1 MKDLF
6 IIDTVKKIGEVVE
19 LYGWVDSKRDHKKIV
34 FIDLR
39 DRSGIVQV
47 VGGEDFKQLSNEDVV
62 MIKGLIKSRPDKLNN
77 TKMATG
83 TVEIEAK
90 ELKIISKA
98 KTLPIPIN
106 DDGYSVNE
114 ESRLKYRYL
123 DIRRA
128 RMLRNLTLKSKATLF
143 IRNYLSQQ
151 NFLEIDTPIL
161 TKTTPE
167 GARDFLVPSRL
178 QPGNFYALP
187 QSPQQYKQML
197 MVAGIERYFQFARCF
212 RDEDPRADRAYGEF
226 TQLDLEMSFIEQ
238 NDILLLIEDLFT
250 KLVKELFP
258 EKYISQTPWPR
269 IAHKEAKQN
278 YGTDKP
284 DLRKNKKDP
293 NELAFSWTVDFPLFT
308 EQSQDDFFHGSGKA
322 KFAPSHHMFT
332 APHPDDIPLLDSDPL
347 KVRGLQHDL
356 VLNGFEVGGGS
367 IRIHQPEVQQ
377 KVFDLIGFTVEQ
389 KQQFSH
395 MLEAFSYGVPP
406 HGGIA
411 PGLDRLL
418 MAILGE
424 PSVREVIAFP
434 ASSGGKISIMD
445 APSPAADEQLKE
457 LGIKVDVIIKKKA
470 NINNS
475 PVKAFDKII
484 DLLKSKNV
492 KYEVYEHKAVF
503 TSEEA
508 AKIRNTGLKLGA
520 KAMVLYADKKPIMLV
535 LPADQKIDLKKFKQ
549 EIKIKKLSLS
559 TPEEVKKIT
568 GIEIGAIPPFGSIF
582 NIPLYVDEKLK
593 ENIEIVFNAGEHT
606 KSIKMSCA
614 DYLKVAQPII
624 ANFSKQ

>member
-6 IIDTVKKIGEVVE
+6 VVDTVKKIGEEVE
-19 LYGWVDSKRDHKKIV
+19 LYGWVNSKRDHKKIV

-47 VGGEDFKQLSNEDVV
+47 VGGEDFKQLSHEDVV
-62 MIKGLIKSRPDKLNN
+62 MIKGLVKQRPEKLINP
-77 TKMATG
+77 KMATG
-83 TVEIEAK
+83 TIEIEAK

-106 DDGYSVNE
+106 DNGYSINE

-123 DIRRA
+123 DIRRS

-143 IRNYLSQQ
+143 IRNYLSKQH
-151 NFLEIDTPIL
+151 FLEIDTPIL

-212 RDEDPRADRAYGEF
+212 RDEDTRADRAYGEF
-226 TQLDLEMSFIEQ
+226 TQLDIEMSFIEQ
-238 NDILLLIEDLFT
+238 KDILSLTEDLFT
-250 KLVKELFP
+250 QLIKKLFP
-258 EKYISQTPWPR
+258 DKYISYTPWPR
-269 IAHKEAKQN
+269 ITHKDAKQK

-293 NELAFSWTVDFPLFT
+293 NEIAFSWIINFPLFT
-308 EQSQDDFFHGSGKA
+308 EQSQEDFFHGSGKA

-332 APHPDDIPLLDSDPL
+332 APHPDDISLLNSDPL

-377 KVFDLIGFTVEQ
+377 KVFDLIGFTSEQ
-389 KQQFSH
+389 KKQFSH
-395 MLEAFSYGVPP
+395 LLEAFTYGVPP

-424 PSVREVIAFP
+424 PSVREMIAFP

-445 APSPAADEQLKE
+445 APSPASEEQLKE
-457 LGIKVDVIIKKKA
+457 LGIK
-470 NINNS
+470 
-475 PVKAFDKII
+475 
-484 DLLKSKNV
+484 
-492 KYEVYEHKAVF
+492 
-503 TSEEA
+503 
-508 AKIRNTGLKLGA
+508 IR
-520 KAMVLYADKKPIMLV
+520 
-535 LPADQKIDLKKFKQ
+535 
-549 EIKIKKLSLS
+549 
-559 TPEEVKKIT
+559 
-568 GIEIGAIPPFGSIF
+568 
-582 NIPLYVDEKLK
+582 
-593 ENIEIVFNAGEHT
+593 
-606 KSIKMSCA
+606 
-614 DYLKVAQPII
+614 
-624 ANFSKQ
+624 

>member
-6 IIDTVKKIGEVVE
+6 VVDTVKKIGEEVE
-19 LYGWVDSKRDHKKIV
+19 LYGWVNSKRDHKKIV

-47 VGGEDFKQLSNEDVV
+47 VGGEDFKQLSHEDVV
-62 MIKGLIKSRPDKLNN
+62 MIKGLVKQRPEKLINP
-77 TKMATG
+77 KMATG
-83 TVEIEAK
+83 TIEIEAK

-106 DDGYSVNE
+106 DNGYSINE

-123 DIRRA
+123 DIRRS

-143 IRNYLSQQ
+143 IRNYLSKQH
-151 NFLEIDTPIL
+151 FLEIDTPIL

-197 MVAGIERYFQFARCF
+197 MMAGIERYFQFARCF
-212 RDEDPRADRAYGEF
+212 RDEDTRADRAYGEF
-226 TQLDLEMSFIEQ
+226 TQLDIEMSFIEQ
-238 NDILLLIEDLFT
+238 KDILSLTEDLFT
-250 KLVKELFP
+250 QLIKKLFP
-258 EKYISQTPWPR
+258 DKYISYTPWPR
-269 IAHKEAKQN
+269 ITHKDAKQK

-293 NELAFSWTVDFPLFT
+293 NEIAFSWIINFPLFT
-308 EQSQDDFFHGSGKA
+308 EQSQEDFFHGSGKA

-332 APHPDDIPLLDSDPL
+332 APHPDDISLLNSDPL

-377 KVFDLIGFTVEQ
+377 KVFDLIGFTSEQ
-389 KQQFSH
+389 KKQFSH
-395 MLEAFSYGVPP
+395 LLEAFTYGVPP

-424 PSVREVIAFP
+424 PSVREMIAFP

-445 APSPAADEQLKE
+445 APSPASEEQLKE
-457 LGIKVDVIIKKKA
+457 LGIK
-470 NINNS
+470 
-475 PVKAFDKII
+475 
-484 DLLKSKNV
+484 
-492 KYEVYEHKAVF
+492 
-503 TSEEA
+503 
-508 AKIRNTGLKLGA
+508 IR
-520 KAMVLYADKKPIMLV
+520 
-535 LPADQKIDLKKFKQ
+535 
-549 EIKIKKLSLS
+549 
-559 TPEEVKKIT
+559 
-568 GIEIGAIPPFGSIF
+568 
-582 NIPLYVDEKLK
+582 
-593 ENIEIVFNAGEHT
+593 
-606 KSIKMSCA
+606 
-614 DYLKVAQPII
+614 
-624 ANFSKQ
+624 